1 MEVEMKGSSKT
12 ENRPNSLKCMKIMLM
27 LYMKS
32 PWAGP
37 SYSMK
42 GKSMFFS
49 PVPT

>member
-1 MEVEMKGSSKT
+1 MEVECGEAARQNKQTKLT
-12 ENRPNSLKCMKIMLM
+12 EMYENNVDALHTKSL
-27 LYMKS
+27 
-32 PWAGP
+32 AGP